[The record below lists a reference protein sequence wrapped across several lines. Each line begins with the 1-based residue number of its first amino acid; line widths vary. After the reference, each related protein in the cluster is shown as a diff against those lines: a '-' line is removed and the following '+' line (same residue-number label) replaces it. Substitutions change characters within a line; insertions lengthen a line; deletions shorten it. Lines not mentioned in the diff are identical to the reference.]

1 MMRSGTSNPPWRRG
15 AAAAGAIGMAAWS
28 RCSAG
33 CGGVSGE
40 GENLVAGKEAFIK
53 KCGSCHV
60 LERAGTKGLTGP
72 NLDQA
77 FQQSLKDGFERDTVQ
92 GIVYEQ
98 ILYPNRDGV
107 MPAKLADGDQAQE
120 IAHYV
125 SNVVARPGKD
135 TGALADVGRVKQ
147 KPLAVAKAGVLEI
160 PADPTG
166 QLLYSFKNAA
176 ATAGPLE
183 IKTLN
188 TSQTPHNIAIDG
200 PGAKATG
207 KVVQGGGTSTI
218 TVTVAPGKYDFFCT
232 VPGHRQAGMQG
243 VLTVK

>member
-1 MMRSGTSNPPWRRG
+1 MRRCTSNPPWRRG
-15 AAAAGAIGMAAWS
+15 AATVGAAALVAVA
-28 RCSAG
+28 AG

-60 LERAGTKGLTGP
+60 LERAGTKGLVGP
-72 NLDQA
+72 NLDEA
-77 FQQSLKDGFERDTVQ
+77 FQQSLRDGFERDTVQ
-92 GIVYEQ
+92 GVIYEQ

-107 MPAKLADGDQAQE
+107 MPAKLAEGDEAQE

-125 SNVVARPGKD
+125 SNVVAKPGKD

-166 QLLYSFKNAA
+166 QLLYTFKNAE
-176 ATAGPLE
+176 ATAGPLT
-183 IKTLN
+183 IN
-188 TSQTPHNIAIDG
+188 SPNASQTPHNVAIDG

-207 KVVQGGGTSTI
+207 KVVQDGGTSTI
-218 TVTVAPGKYDFFCT
+218 KVTVAVGKYDFFCT
-232 VPGHRQAGMQG
+232 VPGHRQAGMEG